1 MPMSVITPSPTEVP
15 RLVDTLEAEAEA
27 EAVAEAVAEADFL
40 DFFTLAVADFDVGFM
55 TTDCV
60 CIYRWI
66 IYKYTLSNN
75 TLRNGYDQGE

>member
-27 EAVAEAVAEADFL
+27 EAVAVADFL